1 MRLPNAASP
10 SLLMPLAAA
19 CALAAAVL
27 LAQAPARSA
36 EQAVVLPAPALDLP
50 AAGANQASAVFAGG
64 CFWGIQG
71 VFQHVKGVKEAV
83 SGYAGGAAA
92 TAHYEEVG
100 SGRTG
105 HAEAVRIVYDP
116 AQVSYGQLLQLF
128 FSVAHDPTQLNRQ
141 YPDSGP
147 QYRSTIFAAT
157 PEQHKVAAA
166 YIAQLDAAHTFGK
179 KIVTTIED
187 GKPFYAAESYHQN
200 YLTLHP
206 ESAYIVTYDLP
217 KIANLA
223 KVAPSLYRQS
233 IKQQ

>member
-1 MRLPNAASP
+1 MRLPTATRP

-27 LAQAPARSA
+27 FAQAPARSA
-36 EQAVVLPAPALDLP
+36 EQAVALPAPTLDLS
-50 AAGANQASAVFAGG
+50 AAGAKQASAVFAGG

-92 TAHYEEVG
+92 SAHYEEVG

-105 HAEAVRIVYDP
+105 HAEAVRITYDP
-116 AQVSYGQLLQLF
+116 AQVSYGKLLQIF

-147 QYRSTIFAAT
+147 QYRSTIFAST

-166 YIAQLDAAHTFGK
+166 YIAQLDAAHAFGS

-200 YLTLHP
+200 YLILHP
-206 ESAYIVTYDLP
+206 DSGYIVTYDLP
-217 KIANLA
+217 KIASLA
-223 KVAPSLYRQS
+223 KVAPQFYRQDVAQ
-233 IKQQ
+233 K